1 MAGKKKIY
9 DVEEVVRLYKK
20 YGTVHAVTMRMG
32 IGAKIVKEILEEQK
46 IEIKKYVPSRYD
58 IKQRFEV

>member
-20 YGTVHAVTMRMG
+20 YGTVHAVTMRMS
-32 IGAKIVKEILEEQK
+32 IGTKTVKKILEEQG
-46 IEIKKYVPSRYD
+46 IEIKKYVPG
-58 IKQRFEV
+58 KFEV